1 MPRDSYENLAGAG
14 IHADVMSANLRRGL
28 GVGVAGALWDG
39 CKDDPERETQGPRRN
54 CLSPVGAPL
63 TFTTFTTSSST
74 AGG

>member
-14 IHADVMSANLRRGL
+14 VHADVTNPCWGL
-28 GVGVAGALWDG
+28 GVGGALWDG